1 MSGLNKDTALPLQAP
16 QENLTSGPPTYTH
29 RHPSYGYFQD
39 STPNFV
45 DRWFYTILVVAAA
58 LWLVMTFPWVISLW
72 VEL

>member
-1 MSGLNKDTALPLQAP
+1 MSGLNKDTVLPLQAS
-16 QENLTSGPPTYTH
+16 QENLTSRPSTYAN
-29 RHPSYGYFQD
+29 RHPSYGYVQD

>member
-1 MSGLNKDTALPLQAP
+1 MSAMNKDTALPLRETQKS
-16 QENLTSGPPTYTH
+16 LIGRSSTYAD
-29 RHPSYGYFQD
+29 RHPSYGYAQD

-45 DRWFYTILVVAAA
+45 DRWFYTILIVAAA